1 MTRSRKRKLNRMGRR
16 MAGVQ
21 MASTLLAGATA
32 AYAQQVGSV
41 SSEAPALEEIVVTAQ
56 KRSENLQSV
65 PISVEALDSNGAS
78 APNSE
83 ERAKPLPRP
92 RRSRSLRR

>member
-1 MTRSRKRKLNRMGRR
+1 MSRGRKRKLNRMSRA

-32 AYAQQVGSV
+32 AYAQQAASAAN
-41 SSEAPALEEIVVTAQ
+41 EATTLEEIAVTAQ

-65 PISVEALDSNGAS
+65 PISVAWSSVAG
-78 APNSE
+78 
-83 ERAKPLPRP
+83 
-92 RRSRSLRR
+92 RRR